1 MRVTKKWKVVLIIL
15 GVVLLY
21 ILSEGPAY
29 RLLRTDVI
37 PQKMF
42 TAIYYPVIWGC
53 RHSRF
58 IDDMFHRYEY
68 LWYDDAKVMMDEI
81 NKDLSKEGYIVK

>member
-21 ILSEGPAY
+21 ILAEGPAY
-29 RLLRTDVI
+29 RLLCKEVI
-37 PQKMF
+37 PQPVF
-42 TAIYYPVIWGC
+42 TAVYYPVIWSC

-58 IDDMFHRYEY
+58 IDDAFHSYEG
-68 LWYDDAKVMMDEI
+68 LWYDDLQIFKDEGLL
-81 NKDLSKEGYIVK
+81 K

>member
-21 ILSEGPAY
+21 ILAEGPAY
-29 RLLRTDVI
+29 RLLRKEVI
-37 PQKMF
+37 PQPVF
-42 TAIYYPVIWGC
+42 TAVYYPVIWSC

-58 IDDMFHRYEY
+58 VDDEFHSYQS
-68 LWYDDAKVMMDEI
+68 LWYDDLTI
-81 NKDLSKEGYIVK
+81 LKENGL